1 MSEFDHGMEPEVKRY
16 FRKILN
22 SFGLGFL
29 WMFFIS
35 TLGIYFKLGY
45 LSDGIY
51 WYTIVFYI
59 IFLATLIFLIL
70 YFYRTWKD

>member
-1 MSEFDHGMEPEVKRY
+1 MSEFDNGMEPEVKKY

-45 LSDGIY
+45 LSDGVH
-51 WYTIVFYI
+51 WYTIVFYLV
-59 IFLATLIFLIL
+59 FLTTFFFLL
-70 YFYRTWKD
+70 LFLYRTWKD